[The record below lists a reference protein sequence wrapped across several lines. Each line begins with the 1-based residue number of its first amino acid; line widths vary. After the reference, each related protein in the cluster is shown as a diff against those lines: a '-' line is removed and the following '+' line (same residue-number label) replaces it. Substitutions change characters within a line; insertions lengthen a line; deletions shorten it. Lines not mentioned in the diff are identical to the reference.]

1 MLGESR
7 AGTSR
12 GNGRGTDR
20 CTSVHDRTA
29 HCHAAGCYRPID
41 QHGTDCTVR
50 LACLMSCA
58 SCSQSSPAAVSTC
71 DVCIL
76 AKALLRWMFARALAC
91 LTEMP
96 VSLSW
101 VCIGRCHRTAAIK
114 SLGAAEHPNAPQVCA
129 RAGGWEGRAAARWR
143 WGGHSLKAVL
153 SWVNWC
159 RICSTAQHSTAP
171 HSSGYSPTK
180 RTPPAAAT
188 NRRVCPDPSGSK
200 RNEP

>member
-1 MLGESR
+1 MYVGARPYRTLPR
-7 AGTSR
+7 R
-12 GNGRGTDR
+12 WLLPTDR
-20 CTSVHDRTA
+20 PTW
-29 HCHAAGCYRPID
+29 
-41 QHGTDCTVR
+41 DCTVR

-71 DVCIL
+71 DICVL
-76 AKALLRWMFARALAC
+76 AKALLRWMLARALAC

-129 RAGGWEGRAAARWR
+129 RAGGWEGRAAAQWR

-159 RICSTAQHSTAP
+159 RICSTAQPPHRFRLFDNEAHSCGP
-171 HSSGYSPTK
+171 SPP
-180 RTPPAAAT
+180 RSPCARSVRFEAQ
-188 NRRVCPDPSGSK
+188 
-200 RNEP
+200 